1 MLTELYS
8 LSVCTNDFKG
18 GYIATKY
25 LIEEGHKNIAF
36 AGSYH
41 EENRVVCERYNGYEK
56 ALLEAGLE
64 LKPYQ
69 LINTFTR
76 YEDGLIIGKNFAN
89 ELYNVSAIFAT
100 ADLLALG
107 IIEGA
112 RLNGITVPND
122 LSIVGFDDL
131 KLCSQIHPNLT
142 TVSQNIKEK
151 AATAVELLMKAISAP
166 EETDNLTITIDV
178 ELRIRQSVQKYIN
191 R

>member
-1 MLTELYS
+1 M
-8 LSVCTNDFKG
+8 
-18 GYIATKY
+18 
-25 LIEEGHKNIAF
+25 
-36 AGSYH
+36 
-41 EENRVVCERYNGYEK
+41 
-56 ALLEAGLE
+56 
-64 LKPYQ
+64 
-69 LINTFTR
+69 
-76 YEDGLIIGKNFAN
+76 
-89 ELYNVSAIFAT
+89 SAIFAT